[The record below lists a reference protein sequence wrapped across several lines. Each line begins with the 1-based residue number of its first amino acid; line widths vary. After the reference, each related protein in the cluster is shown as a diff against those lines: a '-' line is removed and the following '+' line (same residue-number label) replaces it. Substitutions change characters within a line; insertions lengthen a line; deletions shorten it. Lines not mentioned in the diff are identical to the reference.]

1 MLKIRNKK
9 YFYRWYSTYPQGFIK
24 LSFSDFI
31 QKLKFMVGEIRG
43 VVNTI

>member
-24 LSFSDFI
+24 LSFSDI
-31 QKLKFMVGEIRG
+31 YTKAKVYGWGIRG